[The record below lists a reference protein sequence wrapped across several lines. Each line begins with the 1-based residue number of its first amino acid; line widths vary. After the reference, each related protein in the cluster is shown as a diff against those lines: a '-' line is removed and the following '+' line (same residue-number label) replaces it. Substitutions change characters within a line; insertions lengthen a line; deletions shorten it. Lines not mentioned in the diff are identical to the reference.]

1 MTIAQAERFYEQD
14 TKDYEI
20 EKNKDFLTWL
30 KTSIKDGY
38 HCFIKTEELQ
48 ELINSIVNWYEIKYP
63 ERELEYFEGTRHM
76 NFQDI
81 RRISDVM
88 DIRQLLFRLP
98 HNQLCLMECGYR
110 AKGWGQ
116 YPIYENGKE
125 IGWETQIFMRISR
138 KNKEESG
145 SWLGK
150 APYFLL
156 YADHMTGEVSNN
168 YELEEYL
175 DSEENLNLDELLSI
189 FKEKYTDELDFT
201 ELTESV
207 YDHNC
212 DMELRHRILQLVALK
227 LLYSRNTI
235 PERGYERAKRFINE
249 FNKKLG
255 LALST
260 EQIDEIIHRDYT
272 NGERWEHV
280 LKTYVG
286 EDGEEHSYW
295 TVENVAKKE
304 QPIEESKVIKR
315 LAKIMFNKNRK

>member
-1 MTIAQAERFYEQD
+1 MTIAEAERFYEKD

-30 KTSIKDGY
+30 KTSIKNGY
-38 HCFIKTEELQ
+38 HCFMKIEELQ
-48 ELINSIVNWYEIKYP
+48 ELIDSVVNWYEIKYP
-63 ERELEYFEGTRHM
+63 ERELEYFEGTRHLG
-76 NFQDI
+76 FQGI

-125 IGWETQIFMRISR
+125 IDLKVQIFMKINK
-138 KNKEESG
+138 KNKEECNPWYG
-145 SWLGK
+145 GTT
-150 APYFLL
+150 YFLL
-156 YADHMTGEVSNN
+156 QADYMTGEVLNY
-168 YELEEYL
+168 YELEDYI
-175 DSEENLNLDELLSI
+175 DNEENISLDELLSV
-189 FKEKYTDELDFT
+189 FNEKYSNELDFT

-212 DMELRHRILQLVALK
+212 DMELRDRILQLVALK

-280 LKTYVG
+280 LKTYVD

-304 QPIEESKVIKR
+304 QSIEEFKGLKR
-315 LAKIMFNKNRK
+315 LSKIMLNKNRK

>member
-20 EKNKDFLTWL
+20 EKNKDFLNWL
-30 KTSIKDGY
+30 RASIEDGY
-38 HCFIKTEELQ
+38 HCFMETEELQ

-116 YPIYENGKE
+116 HPIYENGKK
-125 IGWETQIFMRISR
+125 IGWKVQIFMSINR
-138 KNKEESG
+138 KNEEKSDL
-145 SWLGK
+145 WLGK

-156 YADHMTGEVSNN
+156 HADHMTGEVSKD
-168 YELEEYL
+168 YELEEYI
-175 DSEENLNLDELLSI
+175 DNDENINLDELLSI
-189 FKEKYTDELDFT
+189 FNKKYIDELDFT
-201 ELTESV
+201 ELKESV

-260 EQIDEIIHRDYT
+260 EQVDEIIHRDYT
-272 NGERWEHV
+272 NGERWEDV
-280 LKTYVG
+280 LKTYVD
-286 EDGEEHSYW
+286 ESGEEHSYW
-295 TVENVAKKE
+295 TVEDVAKKE
-304 QPIEESKVIKR
+304 QPKEESKGIKR
-315 LAKIMFNKNRK
+315 LAKIMFNKNR

>member
-1 MTIAQAERFYEQD
+1 MTIAQAERFYRQD

-20 EKNKDFLTWL
+20 ENNKLFLNWL
-30 KTSIKDGY
+30 KNSINDGY

-48 ELINSIVNWYEIKYP
+48 ELIDSIVNWYEIKYP

-81 RRISDVM
+81 RRMSSVM

-116 YPIYENGKE
+116 HPIYENGKE
-125 IGWETQIFMRISR
+125 IGWKALVFMRINR
-138 KNKEESG
+138 KNEEKCNSL
-145 SWLGK
+145 WGK
-150 APYFLL
+150 IPYFLL
-156 YADHMTGEVSNN
+156 HADHMTGEVLND
-168 YELEEYL
+168 YEIDEYL
-175 DSEENLNLDELLSI
+175 DGEYLNLDELLSI

-201 ELTESV
+201 ELKECV

-255 LALST
+255 LTLST
-260 EQIDEIIHRDYT
+260 KQIDEIINRDYT
-272 NGERWEHV
+272 NGERWEHI
-280 LKTYVG
+280 LKTYVDAYG
-286 EDGEEHSYW
+286 EKHSYW
-295 TVENVAKKE
+295 TIENVVKE
-304 QPIEESKVIKR
+304 QSQGIKR
-315 LAKIMFNKNRK
+315 LIKRSFYKNR

>member
-20 EKNKDFLTWL
+20 EKNKDFLNWL
-30 KTSIKDGY
+30 KASIKDGY
-38 HCFIKTEELQ
+38 HCFIETEELQ
-48 ELINSIVNWYEIKYP
+48 ELINNIVNWYEIKYP

-81 RRISDVM
+81 KKISDVM
-88 DIRQLLFRLP
+88 NIGQLLYRLP
-98 HNQLCLMECGYR
+98 HNQLCLMKCGYR

-116 YPIYENGKE
+116 HPIFKNGKE
-125 IGWETQIFMRISR
+125 VDWKVQIFMKIER
-138 KNKEESG
+138 KNEEECNP
-145 SWLGK
+145 WK
-150 APYFLL
+150 ASYFLL
-156 YADHMTGEVSNN
+156 HADHMTGEVSKY
-168 YELEEYL
+168 YELEEYV
-175 DSEENLNLDELLSI
+175 DNDENINLDELLSI
-189 FKEKYTDELDFT
+189 FNEKYIDELDFT
-201 ELTESV
+201 ELKESV

-255 LALST
+255 LTLSA

-272 NGERWEHV
+272 NGEKWERV
-280 LKTYVG
+280 LKTYID

-295 TVENVAKKE
+295 TVEDVAKKE
-304 QPIEESKVIKR
+304 QPKEESKGIKR
-315 LAKIMFNKNRK
+315 LAKILFNKNR